1 MTYQKAL
8 KDYLFATNTHEF
20 TNVQKVLD
28 CQAVFWFSDR
38 TCTTLPEIK
47 RYFENAWERIKEEKY
62 SAKEVKWVAV
72 EENTATCLYTY
83 HWEGFLDNQFV
94 SGSGRA
100 TNIFVKDEKGNWKLV
115 HEHLS
120 GNC

>member
-8 KDYLFATNTHEF
+8 KDYLSATNTHEF

-28 CQAVFWFSDR
+28 CQAIFWFSDR

-47 RYFENAWERIKEEKY
+47 RYFENTWERIKEEKY
-62 SAKEVKWVAV
+62 SANEVKWVAV

-83 HWEGFLDNQFV
+83 HWEGFLDNHFV

-100 TNIFVKDEKGNWKLV
+100 TNIFVKDEKGSWKLV